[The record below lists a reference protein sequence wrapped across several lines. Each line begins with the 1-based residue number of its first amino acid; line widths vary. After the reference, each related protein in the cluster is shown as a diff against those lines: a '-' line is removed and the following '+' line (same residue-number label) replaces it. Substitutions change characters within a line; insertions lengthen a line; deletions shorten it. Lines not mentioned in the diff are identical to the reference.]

1 VRRGMSVTVLPEFPG
16 ATPRQAKVT
25 LVDRVIDGASNTFRL
40 RMELPNPD
48 LSLPAGLRCKVDLGA
63 PAGTQRGNPASSAR
77 REGAML
83 QSKSAPAL
91 VGQSNP

>member
-1 VRRGMSVTVLPEFPG
+1 VLPEFPG

-48 LSLPAGLRCKVDLGA
+48 LSLPAGLRCKVDLGV
-63 PAGTQRGNPASSAR
+63 PAGTQRGSPASSAR
-77 REGAML
+77 RDGSAL
-83 QSKSAPAL
+83 QFKSAPAL
-91 VGQSNP
+91 VGQSGPNP